1 MEAKLRKV
9 VNMVK
14 ECLKERLAERLMA
27 LTSLT
32 SLTSIISLTS
42 ELAIVQYI

>member
-1 MEAKLRKV
+1 MEAKLRNV

-14 ECLKERLAERLMA
+14 ECLKERLAKRLTA

-32 SLTSIISLTS
+32 SITSLTS